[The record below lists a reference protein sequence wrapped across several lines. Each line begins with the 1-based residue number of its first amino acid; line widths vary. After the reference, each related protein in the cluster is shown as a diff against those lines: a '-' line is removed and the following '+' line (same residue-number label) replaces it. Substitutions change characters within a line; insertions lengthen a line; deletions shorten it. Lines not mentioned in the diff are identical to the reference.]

1 MNHIT
6 NYNCHKE
13 CADLCMEKYCDNLAT
28 EYFSIDLGGLIFL
41 IPMCEEHFLK
51 VIERE
56 DLKNG
61 KN

>member
-1 MNHIT
+1 
-6 NYNCHKE
+6 
-13 CADLCMEKYCDNLAT
+13 MEKYCDNLAT